1 MAKDETTEDPK
12 GTDAAGVEK
21 LIEEATSLGLKI
33 PRISIAGFKGKT
45 PEDLIKE
52 KARVKKQLIDLLTT
66 MIAKHK
72 ANAKLKPIE
81 KRKAVLAAR
90 FKAVK
95 SRTRA
100 HTYSDKN
107 IAAWLE
113 EYNLIKDNPKSW
125 NKITANGTKPYT
137 PGNKRKMTAKD
148 RLDAMDLE

>member
-1 MAKDETTEDPK
+1 MAKDEKPK
-12 GTDAAGVEK
+12 ENPDDLKAA
-21 LIEEATSLGLKI
+21 LIKEATSFGLEI
-33 PRISIAGFKGKT
+33 PRISIAGFNAKK
-45 PEDLIKE
+45 PEDLIRE
-52 KARVKKQLIDLLTT
+52 KARVKKQLIELLTF
-66 MIAKHK
+66 MIAKAK
-72 ANAKLKPIE
+72 ALAKLKPIE
-81 KRKAVLAAR
+81 KRMVLLAAR

-148 RLDAMDLE
+148 RLDAMDLDD